1 MSDVTLFSHR
11 GSNPY
16 PDHTLE
22 AYNAGI
28 DWGADFIEPDLY
40 ITSDGVL
47 VAAHDDM
54 GFANMTYAQALAQN
68 SSLMRFDQII
78 DLVNTRSVETG
89 RQIGIT
95 YEIKNTGNDALT
107 LQAAELSVQMLI
119 DKGFT
124 NPDLIFINSA
134 SSDTLR
140 YLNDTVMP
148 QSGVDFP
155 LIRLLS
161 VQESLALKYGQFNPA
176 SVTDFADGIA
186 VPAYIKAPGVPF
198 SPTINIV
205 DSSLVA
211 KVHAQGLQI
220 HTWEA
225 LGNEFTDARLAYLD
239 KTGVDAIYSDYIDS
253 STIGLNKADGVNTV
267 LGDTNSTTLTGTSGD
282 DVIYAMQGDD
292 IVYGKGG
299 NDVLYGDGGNDT
311 LIAGNGNDILVG
323 GAGNDYLYA
332 GLADSLQSQNV
343 LDGGVGND
351 VIVTSGTDTILYGTG
366 DGIDLLVTNNTSTLQ
381 FEDIARQDVT
391 FQQYNNDLV
400 ISINNGGALIVQN
413 GASDAGSLPGSLVF
427 SDGILQTA
435 DIQTSGSVSPETIA
449 ALPDLQALL
458 NSGNQ
463 LASADLWVA

>member
-11 GSNPY
+11 GSNPF

-47 VAAHDDM
+47 VASHDDI
-54 GFANMTYAQALAQN
+54 GFANMTYSQALAQN
-68 SSLMRFDQII
+68 SSLLRFDQII
-78 DLVNTRSVETG
+78 DLVNARSVETG
-89 RQIGIT
+89 RGIGIT

-107 LQAAELSVQMLI
+107 LQAAELSVQTLI

-124 NPDLIFINSA
+124 NPDLIFINAA
-134 SSDTLR
+134 STDTLR
-140 YLNDTVMP
+140 YLNNTVMP
-148 QSGVDFP
+148 QAGVDFS
-155 LIRLLS
+155 LIRLFT
-161 VQESLALKYGQFNPA
+161 VQEALALKYGQLDPA
-176 SVTDFADGIA
+176 SVSEFADGIA

-205 DSSLVA
+205 DASLVA
-211 KVHAQGLQI
+211 KVHAQGLEL

-225 LGNEFTDARLAYLD
+225 LGNTFSDARLAYLD
-239 KTGVDAIYSDYIDS
+239 NTGVDAIYSDYIDS
-253 STIGLNKADGVNTV
+253 STIGLNKAHAVNTV
-267 LGDTNSTTLTGTSGD
+267 FGDASATTLNGTNAD

-292 IVYGKGG
+292 IVYGNGG

-311 LIAGNGNDILVG
+311 LIAGNGNDALIG

-332 GLADSLQSQNV
+332 GPAGSTPAKNV
-343 LDGGVGND
+343 LDGGAGND
-351 VIVTSGTDTILYGTG
+351 VIVTQGADTLLYGSG
-366 DGIDLLVTNNTSTLQ
+366 DGIDLLVTNNVSTLQ
-381 FEDIARQDVT
+381 FEDVALQDVT
-391 FQQYNNDLV
+391 FQQYNNDLI
-400 ISINNGGALIVQN
+400 ISINDGGALIVHN
-413 GASDAGSLPGSLVF
+413 GASEAGSLPGTLVF
-427 SDGILQTA
+427 SDGIVQTA
-435 DIQTSGSVSPETIA
+435 NIQTSGNVSPETIA